1 MVNIEQCCGGRLDVD
16 GQSNSVWHCKISLSL
31 GVFARMRASWSLSF
45 YVPTVS
51 TVKWRW
57 NTEFWQEAGLTCT
70 IVASKFSVS
79 HCAMLTLTHSMI
91 LSILDFCFLID
102 GESMHFKEFNNFIF
116 WTVYMWQKF
125 KLSIEKYKSF

>member
-1 MVNIEQCCGGRLDVD
+1 MASLTVFGTVR
-16 GQSNSVWHCKISLSL
+16 SLSL
-31 GVFARMRASWSLSF
+31 WVCLRACVPHGVCLSMWPLF
-45 YVPTVS
+45 QQSNVGGTL
-51 TVKWRW
+51 
-57 NTEFWQEAGLTCT
+57 NFGLTYT

-116 WTVYMWQKF
+116 
-125 KLSIEKYKSF
+125 